1 MNTYQIK
8 QLSLKWGAIA
18 TLLAAIAFV
27 LNWYVLEG
35 GLQGYKII
43 VFPGNC
49 FLALFTEELDFNV
62 KFVLLLIGQFIVTAL
77 FTFLTVFIE
86 RKFDTNLFKKR

>member
-8 QLSLKWGAIA
+8 QLSLKWGAIS

-27 LNWYVLEG
+27 LHWVVIDG
-35 GLQGYKII
+35 GLQGYNII

-49 FLALFTEELDFNV
+49 FLSLFTEELSFNL
-62 KFVLLLIGQFIVTAL
+62 KLVLLLIGQFIVTAL
-77 FTFLTVFIE
+77 FVFLTVFIE
-86 RKFDTNLFKKR
+86 RKFDTKLFKKG